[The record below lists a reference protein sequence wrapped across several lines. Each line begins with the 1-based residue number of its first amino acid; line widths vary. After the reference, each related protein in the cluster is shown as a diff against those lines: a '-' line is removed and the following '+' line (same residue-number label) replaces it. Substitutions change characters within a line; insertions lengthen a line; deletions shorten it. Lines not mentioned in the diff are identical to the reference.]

1 MYYTDF
7 LIPYALYFIYSL
19 QKAEILLHYVSVLTI
34 KKEKIMK
41 KALFSTL
48 LAATLGI
55 GASVNAAEI
64 KKLPQPD
71 LLQNTPSLMEL
82 LNTRQSESIYD
93 KDKKID
99 DQTLSEILWAA
110 YGMNKNGKR
119 TIATARNE
127 QNLKVFVLQE
137 DGIWFYNAPE
147 NQLEKI
153 SDENAIAYTAEQQK
167 FVLDAPIHLIYT
179 SSDTKWGNDHA
190 GSAYQNVYLYATAKG
205 LATVIRGLVDFDALH
220 KALKLADDEFVI
232 VHQPIG
238 YAK

>member
-1 MYYTDF
+1 
-7 LIPYALYFIYSL
+7 
-19 QKAEILLHYVSVLTI
+19 
-34 KKEKIMK
+34 MK
-41 KALFSTL
+41 KTIFSTL

-64 KKLPQPD
+64 RKLPDPD
-71 LLQNTPSLMEL
+71 LGQSTPSLMEL
-82 LNTRQSESIYD
+82 LNTRQSERSYD
-93 KDKKID
+93 KDKQID
-99 DQTLSEILWAA
+99 DQMLSEILWAA
-110 YGMNKNGKR
+110 YGMNEHGKR
-119 TIATARNE
+119 TIPTARNQ
-127 QNLKVFVLQE
+127 QNMKVFLLQE
-137 DGIWFYNAPE
+137 NGIWFYNAPE

-153 SDENAIAYTAEQQK
+153 SDENAIGYTAGQQT

-220 KALKLADDEFVI
+220 KALKLADDEFVM